1 MKQPKSF
8 EEGMQHLQELLAVMQ
23 EDTTPL
29 AQSVKLYAEAASLIN
44 YCKKALDDAKLKVDE
59 IDAELIGKTGDGV

>member
-1 MKQPKSF
+1 MKQPNSF
-8 EEGMQHLQELLAVMQ
+8 EEGMQRLQELLAVMQ

-44 YCKKALDDAKLKVDE
+44 YCKKTLDDAKLKVDE

>member
-8 EEGMQHLQELLAVMQ
+8 EEGMQRLQDLLATMQ
-23 EDTTPL
+23 DDSTPL

-44 YCKKALDDAKLKVDE
+44 YCKKTLDSAKLQIDE
-59 IDAELIGKTGDGV
+59 IDAQLKEKSGESL